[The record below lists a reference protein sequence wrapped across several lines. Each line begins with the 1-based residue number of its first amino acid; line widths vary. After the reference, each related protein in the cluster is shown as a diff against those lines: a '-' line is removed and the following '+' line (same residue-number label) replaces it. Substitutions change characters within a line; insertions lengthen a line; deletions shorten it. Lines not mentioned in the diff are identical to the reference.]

1 MPQNAD
7 HPVSEV
13 TEITDHNLDAS
24 GRHFGAAWGW
34 GTVSGT
40 GAMMTT
46 SLVFA
51 STGDGAIG
59 PLAGIVAGSLFV
71 GLFTGAITLAGM
83 IVIGLPVTFLLKLL
97 RLENQ
102 PLYALLGT
110 MAGAASLAAWVGFDA
125 LADTAVL
132 FFITPGACAGFAA
145 AWRWGQW
152 REAVQARDLAEF
164 QQ

>member
-7 HPVSEV
+7 HPVSEF
-13 TEITDHNLDAS
+13 TEITDYNRGAFA
-24 GRHFGAAWGW
+24 RHFSAAWGW
-34 GTVSGT
+34 GTMSGT
-40 GAMMTT
+40 GVMLLIF
-46 SLVFA
+46 LVFA
-51 STGDGAIG
+51 GTRDGAIG
-59 PLAGIVAGSLFV
+59 LLAAVVTGWIFI
-71 GLFTGAITLAGM
+71 GLFAGAVTLAGL

-125 LADTAVL
+125 LDDATAL
-132 FFITPGACAGFAA
+132 YFITPGACAAFAA
-145 AWRWGQW
+145 AWRWGRW

-164 QQ
+164 QR